1 MHGIYQHEQIRQ
13 EWFRHFSRHELMKK
27 YIVSLGTLIY
37 VEKRNLLGK
46 RYYQPVKGH
55 SLRSN
60 CISDLCFFVV
70 GLKRNGCQSS
80 FDY

>member
-37 VEKRNLLGK
+37 AERETYEENVITNLS
-46 RYYQPVKGH
+46 KGTP
-55 SLRSN
+55 SGQT
-60 CISDLCFFVV
+60 V
-70 GLKRNGCQSS
+70 
-80 FDY
+80 

>member
-13 EWFRHFSRHELMKK
+13 EWFRHFRRHELMKK
-27 YIVSLGTLIY
+27 YIVSHGTLIY
-37 VEKRNLLGK
+37 AEKRNLLGK

-60 CISDLCFFVV
+60 CISDLYFFVV

>member
-37 VEKRNLLGK
+37 AERET
-46 RYYQPVKGH
+46 Y
-55 SLRSN
+55 
-60 CISDLCFFVV
+60 
-70 GLKRNGCQSS
+70 
-80 FDY
+80 